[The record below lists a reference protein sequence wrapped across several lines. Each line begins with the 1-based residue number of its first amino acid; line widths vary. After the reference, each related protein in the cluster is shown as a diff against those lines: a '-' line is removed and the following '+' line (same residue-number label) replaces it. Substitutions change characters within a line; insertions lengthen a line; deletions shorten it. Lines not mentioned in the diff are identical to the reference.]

1 MYVYAELG
9 SVPLYGDG
17 GLRVP
22 AIVLGIIC
30 CDAKNLLIFGVSGGW
45 PFILTVCE
53 M

>member
-1 MYVYAELG
+1 MYEYAELG
-9 SVPLYGDG
+9 GVPLYGGG
-17 GLRVP
+17 GLSVP

-30 CDAKNLLIFGVSGGW
+30 CDAKNLLIFGVPDGW

>member
-1 MYVYAELG
+1 MYVYAELVD
-9 SVPLYGDG
+9 VPLYGGG
-17 GLRVP
+17 GLSVP

-30 CDAKNLLIFGVSGGW
+30 CDAKNLLIFGVPDGW